1 MEILKYYIFL
11 CIITLNN
18 GELCLSEAFGLK
30 EIYLDN
36 SATTKVY
43 KQAAEAAFEVMTENY
58 GNPSSLHMKGVEA
71 ERTMEEARKIIAD
84 ALGGNPDGLYFTS
97 GGTEANNLAV
107 IGGALSK
114 KRKGNKVIVSAYEH
128 DSVIKSAK
136 QLETMG
142 FSVTYLAP
150 DENGIITPAAVFDAV
165 DEKTVLVSVMLVNNE
180 IGAINP
186 IKEICAA
193 AKRKNP
199 ELLFHT
205 DAVQGFCKMP
215 FKAEKAGVDL
225 VTVTAHKIGGP
236 KGVGALWMKKGAR
249 VLPLHFGGEQE
260 KQLRPGTQATPLI
273 AAFGKATEL
282 SVDGMKAF
290 REKTA
295 LLEQKL
301 KDAVNEIDGV
311 AVNSKEGALS
321 AIVNISVL
329 GIRSEIM
336 LHFLENKGIYVSSG
350 SACAL
355 GAKSHV
361 LAAMGYDSARIDSAI
376 RVSFGRD
383 TEPEDIDEFVLAIK
397 DAMSV
402 LCR

>member
-1 MEILKYYIFL
+1 MFIGGGI
-11 CIITLNN
+11 
-18 GELCLSEAFGLK
+18 LK

-43 KQAAEAAFEVMTENY
+43 TEAAEAAFKVMTEIY

-71 ERTMEEARKIIAD
+71 EKVLEEARKEVAN

-107 IGGALSK
+107 IGGALAK
-114 KRKGNKVIVSAYEH
+114 KRRGNKVIVSAYEH

-136 QLETMG
+136 QLEEMG
-142 FSVTYLAP
+142 FSVTWLAP
-150 DENGIITPAAVFDAV
+150 DENGIITPLSVFEAV

-199 ELLFHT
+199 EVVFHT
-205 DAVQGFCKMP
+205 DAVQGFCKVP

-236 KGVGALWMKKGAR
+236 KGIGALWIKKGAR
-249 VLPLHFGGEQE
+249 VIPNHFGGEQE
-260 KQLRPGTQATPLI
+260 KQLRPGTQAMPLI
-273 AAFGKATEL
+273 AAFGKAVSIETASSSERKEHMKEL
-282 SVDGMKAF
+282 
-290 REKTA
+290 EKY
-295 LLEQKL
+295 L
-301 KDAVNEIDGV
+301 KESIKDIDGIV
-311 AVNSKEGALS
+311 LNSKEGAIPN
-321 AIVNISVL
+321 IVNISAV

-336 LHFLENKGIYVSSG
+336 LHFLENRGIYVSSG

-376 RVSFGRD
+376 RISFGRE
-383 TEPEDIDEFVLAIK
+383 TEKEDIDELVAALK
-397 DAMSV
+397 DAMST
-402 LCR
+402 LCRQRG

>member
-1 MEILKYYIFL
+1 MFIGGGI
-11 CIITLNN
+11 
-18 GELCLSEAFGLK
+18 LK

-43 KQAAEAAFEVMTENY
+43 TEAAETAFKVMTEVY

-71 ERTMEEARKIIAD
+71 ERVLEEARTEVAN

-107 IGGALSK
+107 IGGALAK
-114 KRKGNKVIVSAYEH
+114 KRRGNKVIVSAYEH

-150 DENGIITPAAVFDAV
+150 DENGIITPLSVFEAV

-199 ELLFHT
+199 DVVFHT
-205 DAVQGFCKMP
+205 DAVQGFCKVP
-215 FKAEKAGVDL
+215 FKAEKSGVDL

-236 KGVGALWMKKGAR
+236 KGIGALWIKKGAR
-249 VLPLHFGGEQE
+249 VLPNHFGGEQE
-260 KQLRPGTQATPLI
+260 KQLRPGTQAMPLI
-273 AAFGKATEL
+273 AAFGKAVSLETESSSERKEKMSML
-282 SVDGMKAF
+282 ERYLKESV
-290 REKTA
+290 
-295 LLEQKL
+295 
-301 KDAVNEIDGV
+301 KDIDGIV
-311 AVNSKEGALS
+311 LNSKEGALS
-321 AIVNISVL
+321 NIVNISAL

-336 LHFLENKGIYVSSG
+336 LHFLENRGIYVSSG

-376 RVSFGRD
+376 RISFGRE
-383 TEPEDIDEFVLAIK
+383 TEKEDIDELVAALK
-397 DAMSV
+397 DAIST

>member
-1 MEILKYYIFL
+1 MFIGGGI
-11 CIITLNN
+11 
-18 GELCLSEAFGLK
+18 LK

-43 KQAAEAAFEVMTENY
+43 TEAAKAAFDVMTENY

-71 ERTMEEARKIIAD
+71 EKVLEQARKDIAE
-84 ALGGNPDGLYFTS
+84 ALGANPDGLYFTS

-107 IGGALSK
+107 IGGALAK
-114 KRKGNKVIVSAYEH
+114 KRRGNKVVVSAYEH

-142 FSVTYLAP
+142 FSVTYLMP
-150 DENGIITPAAVFDAV
+150 DENGIITPASVFEAV

-199 ELLFHT
+199 EVVFHT
-205 DAVQGFCKMP
+205 DAVQGFCKVP
-215 FKAEKAGVDL
+215 FKAEKSGVDL

-236 KGVGALWMKKGAR
+236 KGTGALWIKKGAR
-249 VLPLHFGGEQE
+249 VMPNHFGGEQE
-260 KQLRPGTQATPLI
+260 KQLRPGTQAMPLI
-273 AAFGKATEL
+273 AAFGKAVQLETE
-282 SVDGMKAF
+282 SAAERKEHMKMLESYF
-290 REKTA
+290 KESIFGIEGI
-295 LLEQKL
+295 LL
-301 KDAVNEIDGV
+301 
-311 AVNSKEGALS
+311 NSKENAIPN
-321 AIVNISVL
+321 IVNISVP

-336 LHFLENKGIYVSSG
+336 LHFLENRGIYVSSG

-361 LAAMGYDSARIDSAI
+361 LAAMGYDSSRIDSAVRI
-376 RVSFGRD
+376 SFGRE
-383 TEPEDIDEFVLAIK
+383 TEKEDIDELVAALK
-397 DAMSV
+397 DAMNT

>member
-1 MEILKYYIFL
+1 MFIGGGFV
-11 CIITLNN
+11 
-18 GELCLSEAFGLK
+18 K

-36 SATTKVY
+36 SATTRVY
-43 KQAAEAAFEVMTENY
+43 PQAAEAAFKVMTEIY

-71 ERTMEEARKIIAD
+71 EKVLEEARRDIAD
-84 ALGGNPDGLYFTS
+84 ALGANPEGLYFTS

-107 IGGALSK
+107 IGGALAK
-114 KRKGNKVIVSAYEH
+114 KRRGNKIVVSAYEH

-142 FSVTYLAP
+142 FSVTWLMP
-150 DENGIITPAAVFDAV
+150 DENGIITPLSVFEAV

-199 ELLFHT
+199 EVVFHT
-205 DAVQGFCKMP
+205 DAVQGFCKVP
-215 FKAEKAGVDL
+215 FKAEKSGVDL

-236 KGVGALWMKKGAR
+236 KGIGALWIKKGAR
-249 VLPLHFGGEQE
+249 VLPQHFGGEQE
-260 KQLRPGTQATPLI
+260 KQLRPGTQAMPLI
-273 AAFGKATEL
+273 AAFGKAVFMETVSAVPRKERMERL
-282 SVDGMKAF
+282 
-290 REKTA
+290 EKYFKEKISEIEGI
-295 LLEQKL
+295 LL
-301 KDAVNEIDGV
+301 
-311 AVNSKEGALS
+311 NSKEGAIPN
-321 AIVNISVL
+321 IVNISVP

-336 LHFLENKGIYVSSG
+336 LHFLENRGIYVSSG

-376 RVSFGRD
+376 RISFGRD
-383 TEPEDIDEFVLAIK
+383 TEKEDIDELVDALLG
-397 DAMSV
+397 AMST

>member
-1 MEILKYYIFL
+1 MFIGGGI
-11 CIITLNN
+11 
-18 GELCLSEAFGLK
+18 LK

-43 KQAAEAAFEVMTENY
+43 KEAAEAAFEVMTENY

-71 ERTMEEARKIIAD
+71 EKILEEARKDIAE
-84 ALGGNPDGLYFTS
+84 AIGGNPDGLYFTS

-107 IGGALSK
+107 IGGALAK
-114 KRKGNKVIVSAYEH
+114 KRKGNKIVVSAYEH

-136 QLETMG
+136 QLESMG
-142 FSVTYLAP
+142 FSVTWLKP
-150 DENGIITPAAVFDAV
+150 DENGIITPLSVFEAV

-199 ELLFHT
+199 EVVFHT
-205 DAVQGFCKMP
+205 DAVQGFCKVP

-236 KGVGALWMKKGAR
+236 KGIGALWIKKGAR
-249 VLPLHFGGEQE
+249 VIPNHFGGEQE
-260 KQLRPGTQATPLI
+260 KQLRPGTQAMPLI
-273 AAFGKATEL
+273 AAFGKAVSIETASSSERKEHMKEL
-282 SVDGMKAF
+282 
-290 REKTA
+290 EKY
-295 LLEQKL
+295 L
-301 KDAVNEIDGV
+301 KESIKDIDGIV
-311 AVNSKEGALS
+311 LNSKEGAIPN
-321 AIVNISVL
+321 IVNISAV

-336 LHFLENKGIYVSSG
+336 LHFLENRGIYVSSG

-361 LAAMGYDSARIDSAI
+361 LAAMGYDSSRIDSAVRI
-376 RVSFGRD
+376 SFGRE
-383 TEPEDIDEFVLAIK
+383 TEKEDIDELVAALK
-397 DAMSV
+397 DAMNT

>member
-1 MEILKYYIFL
+1 MFIGGGI
-11 CIITLNN
+11 
-18 GELCLSEAFGLK
+18 LK

-43 KQAAEAAFEVMTENY
+43 TEAAEAAFKVMTEIY

-71 ERTMEEARKIIAD
+71 EKVLEEARKEVAN

-107 IGGALSK
+107 IGGALAK
-114 KRKGNKVIVSAYEH
+114 KRRGNKVIVSAYEH

-136 QLETMG
+136 QLEEMG
-142 FSVTYLAP
+142 FSVTWLAP
-150 DENGIITPAAVFDAV
+150 DENGIITPLSVFEAV

-199 ELLFHT
+199 EVVFHT
-205 DAVQGFCKMP
+205 DAVQGFMKIP

-236 KGVGALWMKKGAR
+236 KGIGALWIKKGAR
-249 VLPLHFGGEQE
+249 VIPNHFGGEQE
-260 KQLRPGTQATPLI
+260 KQLRPGTQAMPLI
-273 AAFGKATEL
+273 AAFGKAVSIETASSSERKEHMKEL
-282 SVDGMKAF
+282 
-290 REKTA
+290 EKH
-295 LLEQKL
+295 L
-301 KDAVNEIDGV
+301 KESIKDIDGIV
-311 AVNSKEGALS
+311 LNSKEGAIPN
-321 AIVNISVL
+321 IVNISAV

-336 LHFLENKGIYVSSG
+336 LHFLENRGIYVSSG

-361 LAAMGYDSARIDSAI
+361 LAAMGYESARIDSAI
-376 RVSFGRD
+376 RISFGRE
-383 TEPEDIDEFVLAIK
+383 TEKEDIDELVAALK
-397 DAMSV
+397 DAMST
-402 LCR
+402 LCRQRG

>member
-1 MEILKYYIFL
+1 M
-11 CIITLNN
+11 
-18 GELCLSEAFGLK
+18 K

-43 KQAAEAAFEVMTENY
+43 KEAAEAAFKVMTENY

-71 ERTMEEARKIIAD
+71 EKILEEARKDIAE
-84 ALGGNPDGLYFTS
+84 AIGGNPDGLYFTS

-107 IGGALSK
+107 IGGALAK
-114 KRKGNKVIVSAYEH
+114 KRKGNKIVVSAYEH

-136 QLETMG
+136 QLESMG
-142 FSVTYLAP
+142 FSVTWLKP
-150 DENGIITPAAVFDAV
+150 DENGIITPLSVFEAV

-199 ELLFHT
+199 EILFHT
-205 DAVQGFCKMP
+205 DAVQGFCKVP
-215 FKAEKAGVDL
+215 FKAEKSGVDL

-236 KGVGALWMKKGAR
+236 KGIGALWIKKGAR
-249 VLPLHFGGEQE
+249 VLPQHFGGEQE
-260 KQLRPGTQATPLI
+260 KQLRPGTQAMPLI
-273 AAFGKATEL
+273 AAFGKAVQLENA
-282 SVDGMKAF
+282 SSSERKERMKM
-290 REKTA
+290 
-295 LLEQKL
+295 LESYL
-301 KDAVNEIDGV
+301 KESISKIDGILL
-311 AVNSKEGALS
+311 NSKEDAIPN
-321 AIVNISVL
+321 IVNISVP

-336 LHFLENKGIYVSSG
+336 LHFLENRGIYVSSG

-361 LAAMGYDSARIDSAI
+361 LAAMGYDSARIDSAVRI
-376 RVSFGRD
+376 SFGRD
-383 TEPEDIDEFVLAIK
+383 TEKEDIDELVAALC
-397 DAMSV
+397 DAMSK

>member
-1 MEILKYYIFL
+1 MFIGGGI
-11 CIITLNN
+11 
-18 GELCLSEAFGLK
+18 LK

-43 KQAAEAAFEVMTENY
+43 TEAAEAAFKVMTEIY

-71 ERTMEEARKIIAD
+71 EKVLEEARKEVAN

-107 IGGALSK
+107 IGGALAK
-114 KRKGNKVIVSAYEH
+114 KRRGNKVIVSAYEH

-136 QLETMG
+136 QLEEMG
-142 FSVTYLAP
+142 FSVTWLAP
-150 DENGIITPAAVFDAV
+150 DENGIITPLSDFEAV

-199 ELLFHT
+199 EVVFHT
-205 DAVQGFCKMP
+205 DAVQGFCKVP

-236 KGVGALWMKKGAR
+236 KGIGALWIKKGAR
-249 VLPLHFGGEQE
+249 VIPNHFGGEQE
-260 KQLRPGTQATPLI
+260 KQLRPGTQAMPLI
-273 AAFGKATEL
+273 AAFGKAVSIETASSSERKEHMKEL
-282 SVDGMKAF
+282 
-290 REKTA
+290 EKY
-295 LLEQKL
+295 L
-301 KDAVNEIDGV
+301 KESIKDIDGIV
-311 AVNSKEGALS
+311 LNSKEGAIPN
-321 AIVNISVL
+321 IVNISAV

-336 LHFLENKGIYVSSG
+336 LHFLENRGIYVSSG

-376 RVSFGRD
+376 RISFGRE
-383 TEPEDIDEFVLAIK
+383 TEKEDIDELVAALK
-397 DAMSV
+397 DAMST

>member
-1 MEILKYYIFL
+1 MFIGGGI
-11 CIITLNN
+11 
-18 GELCLSEAFGLK
+18 LK

-43 KQAAEAAFEVMTENY
+43 TEAAEAAFKVMTEIY

-71 ERTMEEARKIIAD
+71 EKVLEEARKEVAN

-107 IGGALSK
+107 IGGALAK
-114 KRKGNKVIVSAYEH
+114 KRRGNKVIVSAYEH

-136 QLETMG
+136 QLEEMG
-142 FSVTYLAP
+142 FSVTWLAP
-150 DENGIITPAAVFDAV
+150 DENGIITPLSVFEAV

-199 ELLFHT
+199 EVVFHT
-205 DAVQGFCKMP
+205 DAVQGFCKVP

-236 KGVGALWMKKGAR
+236 KGIGALWMKKGAR
-249 VLPLHFGGEQE
+249 VIPNHFGGEQE
-260 KQLRPGTQATPLI
+260 KQLRPGTQAMPLI
-273 AAFGKATEL
+273 AAFGKAVSIETASSSERKEH
-282 SVDGMKAF
+282 MKAL
-290 REKTA
+290 EKY
-295 LLEQKL
+295 L
-301 KDAVNEIDGV
+301 KESIKDIDGIV
-311 AVNSKEGALS
+311 LNSKEDAIPN
-321 AIVNISVL
+321 IVNISAV

-336 LHFLENKGIYVSSG
+336 LHFLENRGIYVSSG

-376 RVSFGRD
+376 RISFGRD
-383 TEPEDIDEFVLAIK
+383 TEKEDIDELVDALLG
-397 DAMSV
+397 AMST

>member
-1 MEILKYYIFL
+1 MFIGGGI
-11 CIITLNN
+11 
-18 GELCLSEAFGLK
+18 LK

-43 KQAAEAAFEVMTENY
+43 TEAAEAAFKVMTEIY

-71 ERTMEEARKIIAD
+71 EKVLEEARKEVAN

-107 IGGALSK
+107 IGGALAK
-114 KRKGNKVIVSAYEH
+114 KRKGNKIVVSAYEH

-142 FSVTYLAP
+142 FSVTLLAP
-150 DENGIITPAAVFDAV
+150 DENGIITPLSVFEAV

-180 IGAINP
+180 ICAINP

-199 ELLFHT
+199 EVVFHT
-205 DAVQGFCKMP
+205 DAVQGFCKVP

-236 KGVGALWMKKGAR
+236 KGIGALWIKKGTR
-249 VLPLHFGGEQE
+249 VIPNHFGGEQE
-260 KQLRPGTQATPLI
+260 KQLRPGTQAMPLI
-273 AAFGKATEL
+273 AAFGKAVSIETASSSERKEHMKEL
-282 SVDGMKAF
+282 
-290 REKTA
+290 EKY
-295 LLEQKL
+295 L
-301 KDAVNEIDGV
+301 KESIKDIDGIV
-311 AVNSKEGALS
+311 LNSKEGAIPN
-321 AIVNISVL
+321 IVNISAV

-336 LHFLENKGIYVSSG
+336 LHFLENRGIYVSSG

-361 LAAMGYDSARIDSAI
+361 LAAMGYESARIDSAI
-376 RVSFGRD
+376 RISFGRE
-383 TEPEDIDEFVLAIK
+383 TEKEDIDELVAALK
-397 DAMSV
+397 DAMST

>member
-383 TEPEDIDEFVLAIK
+383 TEPEDIDEFISAIK

>member
-1 MEILKYYIFL
+1 M
-11 CIITLNN
+11 
-18 GELCLSEAFGLK
+18 K

-43 KQAAEAAFEVMTENY
+43 TEAAETAFKVMTEVY

-71 ERTMEEARKIIAD
+71 ERVLEEARTEVAN

-107 IGGALSK
+107 IGGALAK
-114 KRKGNKVIVSAYEH
+114 KRRGNKVIVSAYEH

-150 DENGIITPAAVFDAV
+150 DENGIITPLSVFEAV

-199 ELLFHT
+199 DVVFHT
-205 DAVQGFCKMP
+205 DAVQGFCKVP
-215 FKAEKAGVDL
+215 FKAEKSGVDL

-236 KGVGALWMKKGAR
+236 KGIGALWMKKGAR
-249 VLPLHFGGEQE
+249 VLPNHFGGEQE
-260 KQLRPGTQATPLI
+260 KQLRPGTQAMPLI
-273 AAFGKATEL
+273 AAFGKAVSLETESSSERKEKMSML
-282 SVDGMKAF
+282 ERYLKESV
-290 REKTA
+290 
-295 LLEQKL
+295 
-301 KDAVNEIDGV
+301 KDIDGIV
-311 AVNSKEGALS
+311 LNSKEGALS
-321 AIVNISVL
+321 NIVNISAL

-336 LHFLENKGIYVSSG
+336 LHFLENRGIYVSSG

-376 RVSFGRD
+376 RISFGRE
-383 TEPEDIDEFVLAIK
+383 TEKEDIDELVAALK
-397 DAMSV
+397 DAIST

>member
-1 MEILKYYIFL
+1 M
-11 CIITLNN
+11 
-18 GELCLSEAFGLK
+18 K

-43 KQAAEAAFEVMTENY
+43 TEAAEAAFKVMTEIY

-71 ERTMEEARKIIAD
+71 EKVLEEARKEVAN

-107 IGGALSK
+107 IGGALAK
-114 KRKGNKVIVSAYEH
+114 KRRGNKVIVSAYEH

-136 QLETMG
+136 QLEEMG
-142 FSVTYLAP
+142 FSVTWLAP
-150 DENGIITPAAVFDAV
+150 DENGIITPLSVFEAV

-199 ELLFHT
+199 EVVFHT
-205 DAVQGFCKMP
+205 DAVQGFCKVP

-236 KGVGALWMKKGAR
+236 KGIGALWIKKGAR
-249 VLPLHFGGEQE
+249 VIPNHFGGEQE
-260 KQLRPGTQATPLI
+260 KQLRPGTQAMPLI
-273 AAFGKATEL
+273 AAFGKAVSIETASSSERKEH
-282 SVDGMKAF
+282 MKAL
-290 REKTA
+290 EKY
-295 LLEQKL
+295 L
-301 KDAVNEIDGV
+301 KESIKDIDGV
-311 AVNSKEGALS
+311 VLNSKEDAIPN
-321 AIVNISVL
+321 IVNISAV

-336 LHFLENKGIYVSSG
+336 LHFLENRGIYVSSG

-361 LAAMGYDSARIDSAI
+361 LAAMGYESARIDSAI
-376 RVSFGRD
+376 RISFGRE
-383 TEPEDIDEFVLAIK
+383 TEKEDIDELVAALK
-397 DAMSV
+397 DAMST

>member
-1 MEILKYYIFL
+1 MFIGGGI
-11 CIITLNN
+11 
-18 GELCLSEAFGLK
+18 LK

-43 KQAAEAAFEVMTENY
+43 SEAAKAAFDVMTENY

-71 ERTMEEARKIIAD
+71 EKVLEQARKDIAE
-84 ALGGNPDGLYFTS
+84 ALGANPDGLYFTS

-107 IGGALSK
+107 IGGALAK
-114 KRKGNKVIVSAYEH
+114 KRRGNKVVVSAYEH

-142 FSVTYLAP
+142 FSVTYLMP
-150 DENGIITPAAVFDAV
+150 DENGIITPASVFEAV

-199 ELLFHT
+199 EVVFHT
-205 DAVQGFCKMP
+205 DAVQGFCKVP
-215 FKAEKAGVDL
+215 FKAEKSGVDL

-236 KGVGALWMKKGAR
+236 KGTGALWIKKGAR
-249 VLPLHFGGEQE
+249 VMPNHFGGEQE
-260 KQLRPGTQATPLI
+260 KQLRPGTQAMPLI
-273 AAFGKATEL
+273 AAFGKAVQLETE
-282 SVDGMKAF
+282 SATERKEHMKMLESYF
-290 REKTA
+290 KESIFGIEGI
-295 LLEQKL
+295 LL
-301 KDAVNEIDGV
+301 
-311 AVNSKEGALS
+311 NSKENAIPN
-321 AIVNISVL
+321 IVNISVP

-336 LHFLENKGIYVSSG
+336 LHFLENRGIYVSSG

-361 LAAMGYDSARIDSAI
+361 LAAMGYDSSRIDSAVRI
-376 RVSFGRD
+376 SFGRE
-383 TEPEDIDEFVLAIK
+383 TEKEDIDELVAALK
-397 DAMSV
+397 DAMNT

>member
-1 MEILKYYIFL
+1 MFIGGGI
-11 CIITLNN
+11 
-18 GELCLSEAFGLK
+18 LK

-43 KQAAEAAFEVMTENY
+43 KEAAEAAFEVMTENY

-71 ERTMEEARKIIAD
+71 EKILEEARKDIA
-84 ALGGNPDGLYFTS
+84 AAIGGNPDGLYFTS

-107 IGGALSK
+107 IGGALAK
-114 KRKGNKVIVSAYEH
+114 KRKGNKIVVSAYEH

-136 QLETMG
+136 QLESMG
-142 FSVTYLAP
+142 FSVTWLKP
-150 DENGIITPAAVFDAV
+150 DENGTITPLSVFEAV

-186 IKEICAA
+186 IKEICSA

-199 ELLFHT
+199 EILFHT
-205 DAVQGFCKMP
+205 DAVQGFCKVP
-215 FKAEKAGVDL
+215 FKAEKSGVDL

-236 KGVGALWMKKGAR
+236 KGIGALWIKKGAR
-249 VLPLHFGGEQE
+249 VLPQHFGGEQE
-260 KQLRPGTQATPLI
+260 KQLRPGTQAMPLI
-273 AAFGKATEL
+273 AAFGKAVQLENA
-282 SVDGMKAF
+282 SSSERKERMKM
-290 REKTA
+290 
-295 LLEQKL
+295 LESYL
-301 KDAVNEIDGV
+301 KESIGKIDGILL
-311 AVNSKEGALS
+311 NSKEDAIPN
-321 AIVNISVL
+321 IVNISVP

-336 LHFLENKGIYVSSG
+336 LHFLENRGIYVSSG

-361 LAAMGYDSARIDSAI
+361 LAAMGYDSARIDSAVRI
-376 RVSFGRD
+376 SFGRD
-383 TEPEDIDEFVLAIK
+383 TEKEDIDELVAALC
-397 DAMSV
+397 DAMSK